1 MRDYRSFE
9 PWQEARA
16 VTTTTFTVA
25 RSHWKPE
32 SAALFDHLQRAAL
45 SVQSNIVLACTFE
58 PRKFASHLTVA
69 WGSAMETADL
79 LETGLK
85 EGILPGDDAVA
96 AIRRSKRCQELLIEH
111 IKRHMSS

>member
-16 VTTTTFTVA
+16 VTTTTFSVA

-32 SAALFDHLQRAAL
+32 AAALFDHLQRAAL

-58 PRKFASHLTVA
+58 PRKFASHLTMA

-85 EGILPGDDAVA
+85 EGILPGDDAVV